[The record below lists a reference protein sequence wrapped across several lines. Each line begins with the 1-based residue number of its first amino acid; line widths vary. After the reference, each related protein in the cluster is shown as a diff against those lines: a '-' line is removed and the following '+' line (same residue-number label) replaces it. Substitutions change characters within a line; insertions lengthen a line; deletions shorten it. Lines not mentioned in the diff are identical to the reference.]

1 MHNMEKLEY
10 KIAKGLLDIQAV
22 KLSPDKPFLWASG
35 LHSPIYCDNRK
46 ALSYPDFRRTIC
58 EAMIEVINADFKD
71 IDVIAGVAT
80 GAIAYG
86 AIVAGMMG
94 KPFVYIRSKA
104 KDHGMGNQ
112 VEGVLRGGERVLVI
126 EDLISTGKSSLAA
139 VDALLKCSVH
149 VVGMVAIFSYN
160 FDRSR
165 RAFENADVE
174 LHTLSNYD
182 TLVDVA
188 LDSGYIKDSD
198 VQMLRD
204 WRYDP
209 DKWSKDHE

>member
-1 MHNMEKLEY
+1 MRMENLEY
-10 KIAKGLLDIQAV
+10 KIAKGLLDIEAV
-22 KLSPDKPFLWASG
+22 KLSPEKPFLWASG

-46 ALSYPDFRRTIC
+46 ALSYPGFRKTIC
-58 EAMIEVINADFKD
+58 ESMIEVIKADFKKV
-71 IDVIAGVAT
+71 DVIAGVAT

-86 AIVAGMMG
+86 AIVAEMLG

-112 VEGVLRGGERVLVI
+112 VEGVLHQGESVVVI
-126 EDLISTGKSSLAA
+126 EDLISTGQSSLAA
-139 VDALLKCSVH
+139 VDALLKCGVH
-149 VVGMVAIFSYN
+149 VAGMIAIFSYN

-182 TLVDVA
+182 TLIDVA
-188 LDSGYIKDSD
+188 VDTGYVKEEDAK
-198 VQMLRD
+198 MLKE